1 MSNPE
6 FKIIYDSEGR
16 AIVDKEVLDLLLK
29 EQADLV
35 ERNHKLLQD
44 YYAEAQQVDIQKDE
58 IDKLKDDLAAMT
70 AYAEMFE
77 RGEIGV
83 PGVAGSNVVTE
94 KLTQLYAKLEMYEKE
109 PKKSY
114 VEQIMELQQEV
125 KALRSR
131 LHWIWAIGVDYDGC
145 GTVESLKE
153 LIDEMVDFTQMSD
166 DQVDDQLKAVKQLQ
180 QSLIELSTQK
190 AELIDQ
196 VRRLQKYDAER
207 DELLHARLSDEA
219 YKKGAAE
226 AATKITHYLYPLWQD
241 TTSKNVAI
249 GSCLDWIKVTFGV

>member
-6 FKIIYDSEGR
+6 LKIIYDSEGR

-29 EQADLV
+29 EHEDLA

-58 IDKLKDDLAAMT
+58 IAKLKDDLAAMT

-77 RGEIGV
+77 RGEIGN
-83 PGVAGSNVVTE
+83 PDATNATLITD
-94 KLTQLYAKLEMYEKE
+94 KLAQLYTKLELYEKE

-145 GTVESLKE
+145 CTVESLKE
-153 LIDEMVDFTQMSD
+153 LIDEMVDFTQMTD

-180 QSLIELSTQK
+180 QSLWMSTGILSQKEEIE
-190 AELIDQ
+190 
-196 VRRLQKYDAER
+196 
-207 DELLHARLSDEA
+207 
-219 YKKGAAE
+219 
-226 AATKITHYLYPLWQD
+226 
-241 TTSKNVAI
+241 
-249 GSCLDWIKVTFGV
+249 

>member
-1 MSNPE
+1 MNQQE
-6 FKIIYDSEGR
+6 FEANSLQELINELAEK
-16 AIVDKEVLDLLLK
+16 
-29 EQADLV
+29 
-35 ERNHKLLQD
+35 NHKLLQD

-58 IDKLKDDLAAMT
+58 IAKLKEDLAAMT

-83 PGVAGSNVVTE
+83 PGATGSNVVTE

-166 DQVDDQLKAVKQLQ
+166 EQVDY
-180 QSLIELSTQK
+180 SIY
-190 AELIDQ
+190 
-196 VRRLQKYDAER
+196 R
-207 DELLHARLSDEA
+207 
-219 YKKGAAE
+219 KGAIETAD
-226 AATKITHYLYPLWQD
+226 KIIHYLYRMSQTD
-241 TTSKNVAI
+241 TSKEVAI
-249 GSCLDWIKVTFGV
+249 GRCIDWIKNNFGA

>member
-1 MSNPE
+1 MSNHE
-6 FKIIYDSEGR
+6 LNIIYDSEGR
-16 AIVDKEVLDLLLK
+16 ASVDKEVLDLLLK
-29 EQADLV
+29 EHAELT

-44 YYAEAQQVDIQKDE
+44 YYTEAQHVDIQKDE
-58 IDKLKDDLAAMT
+58 IARLRKDLEAMT

-131 LHWIWAIGVDYDGC
+131 LHWIWAIGVDYDGYK
-145 GTVESLKE
+145 GSAKDLEE

-166 DQVDDQLKAVKQLQ
+166 EQVDY
-180 QSLIELSTQK
+180 SIY
-190 AELIDQ
+190 
-196 VRRLQKYDAER
+196 R
-207 DELLHARLSDEA
+207 
-219 YKKGAAE
+219 KGAIETAN
-226 AATKITHYLYPLWQD
+226 KITHYLYRMSQND
-241 TTSKNVAI
+241 TSKEVAI
-249 GSCLDWIKVTFGV
+249 GRCIDWIKNNFEA

>member
-6 FKIIYDSEGR
+6 FKIVYDSEGR

-29 EQADLV
+29 EQADLT
-35 ERNHKLLQD
+35 ERNYKLLQD
-44 YYAEAQQVDIQKDE
+44 YYTEAQQVDIQKDE
-58 IDKLKDDLAAMT
+58 ITKLKDDLAAMT

-83 PGVAGSNVVTE
+83 PGAAGSNVVTE

-153 LIDEMVDFTQMSD
+153 LIDEMVDFTQMTD

-180 QSLIELSTQK
+180 QSVIELSAQK
-190 AELIDQ
+190 AELISQ
-196 VRRLQKYDAER
+196 VQRLQRYDEER
-207 DELLHARLSDEA
+207 DERLHARLSKAA
-219 YKKGAAE
+219 YDKGSKDTADR
-226 AATKITHYLYPLWQD
+226 IYSYLYFL
-241 TTSKNVAI
+241 SKDNTENLA
-249 GSCLDWIKVTFGV
+249 DKMFEWIKNTFGV

>member
-6 FKIIYDSEGR
+6 LKIIYDSEGR

-29 EQADLV
+29 EHEELV
-35 ERNHKLLQD
+35 DNRTEVSN
-44 YYAEAQQVDIQKDE
+44 
-58 IDKLKDDLAAMT
+58 LKEDLAAMT

-77 RGEIGV
+77 RNEIGV
-83 PGVAGSNVVTE
+83 PGATGSNVVTE

-153 LIDEMVDFTQMSD
+153 LIDEMVDFTQMTD
-166 DQVDDQLKAVKQLQ
+166 DQVDDQLKAVKQLR
-180 QSLIELSTQK
+180 QSVIELSAQK
-190 AELIDQ
+190 AELINQ
-196 VRRLQKYDAER
+196 VQRLQKYDEER
-207 DELLHARLSDEA
+207 DERLHARLSDEA
-219 YKKGAAE
+219 YKKGITD
-226 AATKITHYLYPLWQD
+226 AATKIMLYLYPLWQD

-249 GSCLDWIKVTFGV
+249 GSCLDWIKSTFGV

>member
-1 MSNPE
+1 MSNQE

-29 EQADLV
+29 EHEELADKRTEV
-35 ERNHKLLQD
+35 SN
-44 YYAEAQQVDIQKDE
+44 
-58 IDKLKDDLAAMT
+58 LKEDLAAMT

-77 RGEIGV
+77 RGEIGI
-83 PGVAGSNVVTE
+83 PGTTGSSVVTE

-131 LHWIWAIGVDYDGC
+131 LHWIWAIGVDYDGYK
-145 GTVESLKE
+145 GSAKDLED

-166 DQVDDQLKAVKQLQ
+166 EQVDY
-180 QSLIELSTQK
+180 SIY
-190 AELIDQ
+190 
-196 VRRLQKYDAER
+196 R
-207 DELLHARLSDEA
+207 
-219 YKKGAAE
+219 KGAIETAN
-226 AATKITHYLYPLWQD
+226 KIVHYLYRMSQND
-241 TTSKNVAI
+241 TSKEVAI
-249 GSCLDWIKVTFGV
+249 GRCLDWIKNNFGA

>member
-6 FKIIYDSEGR
+6 LKIIYDSEGR

-58 IDKLKDDLAAMT
+58 IAKLKDDLAAMT

-77 RGEIGV
+77 RGEIGN
-83 PGVAGSNVVTE
+83 PDATNTTLIKD
-94 KLTQLYAKLEMYEKE
+94 KLAQLYTKLEMYEKE

-125 KALRSR
+125 KALRNR

-153 LIDEMVDFTQMSD
+153 LIDEMVDFTQMTD

-180 QSLIELSTQK
+180 QSVIELSAQK
-190 AELIDQ
+190 AELISQ
-196 VRRLQKYDAER
+196 VQRLQRYDEER
-207 DELLHARLSDEA
+207 DELLHARLS
-219 YKKGAAE
+219 E
-226 AATKITHYLYPLWQD
+226 AAYDKGSKDTADRIYSYLYFLNKDNTENLADKMLEWV
-241 TTSKNVAI
+241 KN
-249 GSCLDWIKVTFGV
+249 TFGV

>member
-1 MSNPE
+1 MNQQE
-6 FKIIYDSEGR
+6 FEANSLQELINELAEK
-16 AIVDKEVLDLLLK
+16 
-29 EQADLV
+29 
-35 ERNHKLLQD
+35 NHKLLQD

-58 IDKLKDDLAAMT
+58 IAKLKEDLAAMT

-83 PGVAGSNVVTE
+83 PGATGSDVVTE

-166 DQVDDQLKAVKQLQ
+166 EQVDY
-180 QSLIELSTQK
+180 SIY
-190 AELIDQ
+190 
-196 VRRLQKYDAER
+196 R
-207 DELLHARLSDEA
+207 
-219 YKKGAAE
+219 KGAIETAD
-226 AATKITHYLYPLWQD
+226 KIIHYLYRMSQTD
-241 TTSKNVAI
+241 TSKEVAI
-249 GSCLDWIKVTFGV
+249 GRCIDWIKNNFGA

>member
-1 MSNPE
+1 MSNQE

-16 AIVDKEVLDLLLK
+16 AIVDKKVLDLLLK
-29 EQADLV
+29 EHAELV
-35 ERNHKLLQD
+35 DKRT
-44 YYAEAQQVDIQKDE
+44 E
-58 IDKLKDDLAAMT
+58 ISALKEDLAAMT

-77 RGEIGV
+77 RNEIGV
-83 PGVAGSNVVTE
+83 PGAIGSNVVTE

-153 LIDEMVDFTQMSD
+153 LVDEMVDFTQMSD
-166 DQVDDQLKAVKQLQ
+166 EQVDY
-180 QSLIELSTQK
+180 SIY
-190 AELIDQ
+190 
-196 VRRLQKYDAER
+196 R
-207 DELLHARLSDEA
+207 
-219 YKKGAAE
+219 KGAIETAD
-226 AATKITHYLYPLWQD
+226 KIVHYLYRMSQTD
-241 TTSKNVAI
+241 TSKEVAI
-249 GSCLDWIKVTFGV
+249 GRCIDWIKNNFEA